1 METIKDLKQHL
12 KNVLESLENYEDKTR
27 LEIVNNTYWLKGGQ
41 DFICVRGVGFID
53 LEYPTNLQEWEIE
66 TIRDLKAYGIDTK
79 NEQEIKDFIN
89 RNIAYLEEINE
100 EEITEENISDFLRKI
115 GL

>member
-12 KNVLESLENYEDKTR
+12 KNVLESLENYGENTR
-27 LEIVNNTYWLKGGQ
+27 LEIVDNTYWLKGGQ

-53 LEYPTNLQEWEIE
+53 LEYPTNLQEWEFE
-66 TIRDLKAYGIDTK
+66 TIRDLKAYGIDIK
-79 NEQEIKDFIN
+79 NEQKVKDYIN
-89 RNIAYLEEINE
+89 KNIAFLEDIKE
-100 EEITEENISDFLRKI
+100 EEISEDDINDFLRKI